1 MNLPP
6 RAKRSTVFMDAHVHL
21 GESLAARQLVR
32 IRDISEGGAKVQ
44 GRSPGVG
51 AHVTIMRGETEIPA
65 RVVWTMGQHFGVA
78 FDEQIDVEAVLKA
91 ASPKAPDRPV
101 YAKALTSGLTPGP
114 AQVRRT
120 MPRTRMLPLTNR
132 STFGLRLA
140 SVDSET
146 A

>member
-1 MNLPP
+1 MDLPP

-21 GESLAARQLVR
+21 GESLAARQQVR

-51 AHVTIMRGETEIPA
+51 ARVTIMRGETEIPA

-78 FDEQIDVEAVLKA
+78 FDEQIDVQAVLKA

-101 YAKALTSGLTPGP
+101 YAQALTAGLAHVQTRRNP
-114 AQVRRT
+114 AQSRALPPQGRVSFGVRMAQAVR
-120 MPRTRMLPLTNR
+120 
-132 STFGLRLA
+132 
-140 SVDSET
+140 
-146 A
+146 

>member
-1 MNLPP
+1 MDHPP

-51 AHVTIMRGETEIPA
+51 ARVTIMRGTTEIPA
-65 RVVWTMGQHFGVA
+65 RVVWTTGQHFGVA
-78 FDEQIDVEAVLKA
+78 FDEPVDVEAVLKA
-91 ASPKAPDRPV
+91 ACPKAPDRPV

-120 MPRTRMLPLTNR
+120 MPRTRTLPPTNR

-140 SVDSET
+140 SIDS
-146 A
+146 